1 MSWTGV
7 PVKDLIIGPQQGTVN
22 RMANISSPSDF
33 LLELNKRVRFALEVT
48 LEEAGATPEEIA
60 DQAGDIIDMATIIVD
75 ELDLKIE
82 VAPDGRVMGWMAG

>member
-1 MSWTGV
+1 MLGAGRS
-7 PVKDLIIGPQQGTVN
+7 TVN
-22 RMANISSPSDF
+22 PMPNISSESEF

-48 LEEAGATPEEIA
+48 LEEAGATPQEIA

-82 VAPDGRVMGWMAG
+82 IAPDGRVMGWLP